1 MIEKEIYPAKGQTRI
16 ARVAL
21 LSGCVQR
28 TLSPQI
34 NEATI
39 RLLNR
44 HGVEVVVPKK
54 IGCCGSLNHHLGKK
68 DLAHKI
74 L

>member
-1 MIEKEIYPAKGQTRI
+1 MITLMPSSFPKKKMIEKEIYPAKGQTRI

-44 HGVEVVVPKK
+44 HGVEVVD
-54 IGCCGSLNHHLGKK
+54 S
-68 DLAHKI
+68 
-74 L
+74 